1 MKGTDLPNQS
11 WFKSTYSNDSGECVE
26 VAHVGTGVATRDS
39 KDPTGPALLF
49 DTDAW
54 ASFIREVASGEFQ
67 QP

>member
-11 WFKSTYSNDSGECVE
+11 WFKSTYSNGQAACVE
-26 VAHVGTGVATRDS
+26 VAHVETGVATRDS

-49 DTDAW
+49 NANAW
-54 ASFIREVASGEFQ
+54 TSFIREVASGEFQ